1 MGSTGSAC
9 QRGPNRVSLEA
20 SCLLHKMAPQVGL
33 EPTTLRLTAGQCAS
47 CSLIL
52 KAFLAVQGRHNRCT
66 WGVWL
71 DKLLDNLSTSPIGP
85 ETQREWRICIGTNS
99 AHRGKVGCTTPNFRS
114 LWAPHLK
121 YPCRWYERAGSRR
134 SCSKYHQL
142 VRAVRHPQS
151 STLLPSCVK
160 ANCGPDHAETGQI
173 CTPTETESE
182 KPITLHSVPQ
192 ATSSATAPRIDRPS
206 QGRPQRA

>member
-1 MGSTGSAC
+1 MIPQLLGAVKRHSNRCAYLSLPCSVSYCELNSGRFWEVLAC
-9 QRGPNRVSLEA
+9 K
-20 SCLLHKMAPQVGL
+20 LLKRMAPQVGL

-151 STLLPSCVK
+151 FDAIAHLRK
-160 ANCGPDHAETGQI
+160 GQLR
-173 CTPTETESE
+173 S
-182 KPITLHSVPQ
+182 
-192 ATSSATAPRIDRPS
+192 
-206 QGRPQRA
+206 